1 MGRVIANFPASPV
14 LMHRARRRGS
24 LESLLVDGAS
34 VSLTFWLY
42 IPNEK
47 AATKK
52 KKSVQ
57 MDEIT

>member
-14 LMHRARRRGS
+14 LMRRARRRGS

-42 IPNEK
+42 NEK